1 MKNKELIERIER
13 GILEQFYDKMHYE
26 LHAEMR
32 EAKVDYNDKDAVEQ
46 LEQYFLFDVVW
57 SDVFKRHE

>member
-32 EAKVDYNDKDAVEQ
+32 EAKVDYNDDYSSGVQ
-46 LEQYFLFDVVW
+46 RW
-57 SDVFKRHE
+57 SS